1 MKQVKVVNQSRGLAL
16 AKEAGLADNTW
27 TRLRGLL
34 GRPPLQPGQGLV
46 IKPSTGIHTWFM
58 GYPMDAVYVAKD
70 GEVVACVE
78 DMPPFRFG
86 PVMRR
91 CHLVVELPAGT
102 IRHTGTAVG
111 DHLALE

>member
-1 MKQVKVVNQSRGLAL
+1 MKQVKVVNQTRGLAL

-58 GYPMDAVYVAKD
+58 GYPMDAVYVAED
-70 GEVVACVE
+70 GEVLACVE
-78 DMPPFRFG
+78 EMAPYRFG
-86 PVMRR
+86 PIKRGCRM
-91 CHLVVELPAGT
+91 VVELPAGT

-111 DHLALE
+111 DRITVE